1 MRRVVVTGMGA
12 ISAAGVGAKALWNA
26 ARDGRSC
33 VSELALKATH
43 RGRIRH
49 AAQVVGFDPAQH
61 VEPEILLFCDIVTSY
76 LIVAAD
82 EAVHA
87 AGLSRSEPFGDRT
100 ATIIGTGIG
109 GIRSMEIDFHEVVVK
124 GKLPDALS
132 IPRYIASAGPTT
144 LSMRYQARGPCFAV
158 ASACASSTQAIGMGA
173 HMIRAGMI
181 ERAIVGGGED
191 CLCSLPMLG
200 WEALRVLSS
209 SSCRPFS
216 NDRDGTVLGSGAGVF
231 VLESLDTA
239 LQRGAPILAEIA
251 GYGTSS
257 DAKDP
262 IRPDVQ
268 GAAAAIRNALTDAN
282 LGVDSIDYINAH
294 GTATRINDVIET
306 AALQRV
312 FGERLKNIPVSS
324 TKPVHGHG
332 LGACGALELAIT
344 IASLCEGVIPPTINW
359 TAPDPQCA
367 IDAVPNE
374 ARKANIQ
381 TALSNSFAFG
391 GINAVL
397 AVRRAQFT

>member
-1 MRRVVVTGMGA
+1 
-12 ISAAGVGAKALWNA
+12 
-26 ARDGRSC
+26 
-33 VSELALKATH
+33 
-43 RGRIRH
+43 
-49 AAQVVGFDPAQH
+49 VGFDPAQH
-61 VEPEILLFCDIVTSY
+61 IEPETLLFCDIVTSY

-158 ASACASSTQAIGMGA
+158 ASACSSST
-173 HMIRAGMI
+173 
-181 ERAIVGGGED
+181 
-191 CLCSLPMLG
+191 
-200 WEALRVLSS
+200 S

-239 LQRGAPILAEIA
+239 LQRRAPILAEIA

-344 IASLCEGVIPPTINW
+344 IASLCEGVVPPTINW

-374 ARKANIQ
+374 ARNANIQ

-397 AVRRAQFT
+397 AVRRSEQYT